1 MKSRPYIY
9 VESPQKPL
17 MIVSKNLNESAVI
30 TNPTTGED
38 YKGIIL
44 EGIFAEL
51 TKTPNNNKR
60 VYDIPQYVELVDKLK
75 QQIEAEK
82 GVYGELEHPD
92 KYSIN
97 FNNVSHKIIDIW
109 YKQTSEGLTVYGKVL
124 LLDTPKGKIA
134 QEIVKSGGQLAISAR
149 AAGEEIK
156 QPDGTMKAVTK
167 LLTTYDL
174 VYHPGFSSAVLKFK
188 QLNESEQI
196 LQNASEKKQGYG
208 YKIYINQFKN
218 INESYQEY
226 LKEGD
231 RSKCFMEWY
240 GIQSLFEN
248 DSFLE
253 SQEDSDEEKLEN
265 NQPIDKKQEQK
276 KLENAVTDELQ
287 QSQYWGDIE
296 NSQRNKFRNLDRT
309 VFDGSAGFE
318 TFGVGLP
325 NLSQKQKRKS
335 RNFNININSKST

>member
-1 MKSRPYIY
+1 MRQYIY

-17 MIVSKNLNESAVI
+17 VLVSNLNESAVI

-51 TKTPNNNKR
+51 TQTPNNNKR

-156 QPDGTMKAVTK
+156 QPDGTMKAVTR

-196 LQNASEKKQGYG
+196 LQEASEKKKGYG

-240 GIQSLFEN
+240 GIQSLLEN
-248 DSFLE
+248 DSNKE
-253 SQEDSDEEKLEN
+253 SFSDEEKLEN

-287 QSQYWGDIE
+287 QSQYAQYWRDIE

-318 TFGVGLP
+318 IFGVGSSELGNS

-335 RNFNININSKST
+335 RKF